1 MASCSLRS
9 SFAQVAITTLF
20 NPKAMLVGTVVIPDM
35 MPAAP
40 VTALAAFLV
49 LSFFAGL
56 CWTLLGS
63 ALPERI
69 RPYGYKLAS
78 VAVLGFAA
86 AAALAAARMV

>member
-1 MASCSLRS
+1 
-9 SFAQVAITTLF
+9 
-20 NPKAMLVGTVVIPDM
+20 
-35 MPAAP
+35 
-40 VTALAAFLV
+40 V

-63 ALPERI
+63 ALPARI